1 MSLEPKVAVSTDAL
15 TALFKI
21 PRKQQEKVREFVER
35 FRANPTSPGINYEKI
50 KEARDPNLRSVRIDD
65 TYRGII
71 LKPDTGDLFLLLWV
85 DRHDEA
91 YAWAKNRVCK
101 VNPEIGSLQLY
112 EVKEEPRSESK
123 EETTPARPGLFDSV
137 RDRHLLKMGIPE
149 ELLPALRQVRT
160 EEDLDRFMEGL
171 PQEAADALT
180 LLRLGCS
187 PEEIIRDIESQR
199 PVEKIDPKDY
209 VRALQTDESRSRF
222 FIAEDDLELQ
232 AILQAPL
239 EKWRVFLH
247 PTQRRLVER
256 SWNGPVRVLGGAGTG
271 KTVAALHRAR
281 WLAQNVL
288 ANPNEKVLFTTFT
301 KNLAED
307 IRDNLAK
314 ICPDELLKR
323 IEVVNLDRWVNR
335 YLKGKGYESRLLYDE
350 ERRRELWGMA
360 LTYRPEDPALP
371 DSFYFEEWERVI
383 QPQEVSSEKE
393 YFLADRRGRGVALN
407 RIQRKAVWP
416 VFEEYRALLREKGLS
431 EFDDAMRDARK
442 VLEETGERLPYR
454 AIVVDEAQDL
464 GPLAF
469 KLIRKMVP
477 EGKDDLF
484 IVGDAHQRIYRHKVA
499 LSACGIEVRGRSR
512 KLRVNY
518 RTTEETRRWAVRLL
532 EGQSYDDLDGGQ
544 DDQKGYRSV
553 LHGLAPRLEGFEFLQ
568 EEASFLADYLK
579 ELQRSGE
586 NLANICL
593 TARTQVLLN
602 QYQTILEG
610 KGVKTV
616 RIQPDQAENRREEGV
631 RLATM
636 HRVKGLEFD
645 RMIIAG
651 VGSGQFPPKFGA
663 SEDHLVEEERLRM
676 ERSLLYVA
684 ATRARTH
691 LLVTW
696 HGEPSKMLGTIEE

>member
-1 MSLEPKVAVSTDAL
+1 MSLEPKVCISSDFM

-21 PRKQQEKVREFVER
+21 PRKQQEKVMEFVER
-35 FRANPTSPGINYEKI
+35 FRAHPTSPGINYEKLR
-50 KEARDPNLRSVRIDD
+50 EARDPNLRSVRIDD

-71 LKPDTGDLFLLLWV
+71 LKPETGDLFLLLWV
-85 DRHDEA
+85 DHHDDA
-91 YAWAKNRVCK
+91 YAWARNRVCK

-112 EVKEEPRSESK
+112 EIKEEVRPEPK
-123 EETTPARPGLFDSV
+123 EETSSARPGLFDSV
-137 RDRHLLKMGIPE
+137 RDRHLLKMGLPE

-160 EEDLDRFMEGL
+160 EDELDRFMEGL
-171 PQEAADALT
+171 PQEAADSLT
-180 LLRLGCS
+180 LLGLGYS
-187 PEEIIRDIESQR
+187 PEEIIRDIEAQR

-307 IRDNLAK
+307 IRDSLAK
-314 ICPDELLKR
+314 LCPDELLKR

-335 YLKGKGYESRLLYDE
+335 YLKGKGYESRFLYDE

-371 DSFYFEEWERVI
+371 DAFYFEEWERVI

-442 VLEETGERLPYR
+442 VLEETAERLPYR

-477 EGKDDLF
+477 EGKDDIFL
-484 IVGDAHQRIYRHKVA
+484 VGDAHQRIYRHKVA

-532 EGQSYDDLDGGQ
+532 EGQAYDDLDGGQ

-553 LHGLAPRLEGFEFLQ
+553 LRGLAPRLEGFEFLQ

-593 TARTQVLLN
+593 TARTQMLLD

-610 KGVKTV
+610 KGVKTT

-651 VGSGQFPPKFGA
+651 VGAGQLPPKFGA

-696 HGEPSKMLGTIEE
+696 HGEPSKMLGAIEE